1 MTAHR
6 LCLWPATGRDPF
18 ERRQRTMTED
28 MVYRLVQIIRHLA
41 ACRVGRASSTDA
53 MAQHVDA
60 AYDEAV
66 EMLLRMRAP
75 QDAS

>member
-1 MTAHR
+1 
-6 LCLWPATGRDPF
+6 
-18 ERRQRTMTED
+18 MTED